1 MKVNFITYIL
11 QSMNDHM
18 FYVGYTTNLKK
29 RLEEH
34 NSGKVKSTKDRSPL
48 RVVYYEVCYNQA
60 DALLRGEMHIKPQN
74 VKNVALDVLRH
85 RLILNYRGEAEGISK
100 DDIVKEIISKVKIP

>member
-1 MKVNFITYIL
+1 
-11 QSMNDHM
+11 MNDHM

-60 DALLRGEMHIKPQN
+60 DALHREKYLKSSYGKRYIKN
-74 VKNVALDVLRH
+74 RLKNYLC
-85 RLILNYRGEAEGISK
+85 N
-100 DDIVKEIISKVKIP
+100 EI

>member
-60 DALLRGEMHIKPQN
+60 DALHREKYLKSSYGKRYIKN
-74 VKNVALDVLRH
+74 RLKNYMC
-85 RLILNYRGEAEGISK
+85 N
-100 DDIVKEIISKVKIP
+100 EI